1 LKIKEEQNMSD
12 MKQEQFWKIRSD
24 KYNNLKWVHERAYIK
39 AFKSSAD
46 FSNNNLVLDVGT
58 GTGVIAHAI
67 APLVKEVIGLD
78 ISQDMLDHSNW
89 KDNKYFI
96 KRDIRDSIFCDK
108 VFDKVTARMVFHH
121 ITEKTQEAMDECYRI
136 LKIGGKMV
144 LSEGVPPAPEVKE
157 DYKRIF
163 KLKEKRLT
171 FTEEDLV
178 SLMKNSGFKNIRI
191 FVHIMKNFSVCDWLN
206 NSGLPKDKQNKI
218 YKMHVNGSEIFKK
231 AYNMKNVN
239 GDCLIDTKNLILVG
253 EK

>member
-1 LKIKEEQNMSD
+1 
-12 MKQEQFWKIRSD
+12 MKQEQFWKIRSE
-24 KYNNLKWVHERAYIK
+24 KFNKLKWVHEPAYIR

-46 FSNNNLVLDVGT
+46 FRKSDLVLDVGT
-58 GTGVIAHAI
+58 GTGVIAHAL

-96 KRDIRDSIFCDK
+96 KRDIRDPIFYDS

-121 ITEKTQEAMDECYRI
+121 ITEKTQEAMNECYRI

-144 LSEGVPPAPEVKE
+144 LAEGVPPLPDVKE

-171 FTEEDLV
+171 FTEGDLV
-178 SLMKNSGFKNIRI
+178 SLMKNSGFKEIKVIAHMMR
-191 FVHIMKNFSVCDWLN
+191 NFSVRDWLE
-206 NSGLPKDKQNKI
+206 NSGLPQDKQNKI
-218 YKMHVNGSEIFKK
+218 FEMHVNGSEIFKK
-231 AYNMKNVN
+231 AYNMKISKD
-239 GDCLIDTKNLILVG
+239 DCLIDVKNLILVG